1 MPGASLLQCG
11 HSTKNGCG
19 VLQKI
24 GLAFLL
30 TALALTAEASPD
42 KDFIAARDAYA
53 KGRMDQFERLA
64 DKLPKDHLLAP
75 YLRYWR
81 LKSNNPTP
89 EAMQAFIAQHPDTP
103 LSDRMRQDLVRKL
116 GETGDWQG
124 VVSQAGKLT
133 KTDAETQCLTL
144 RARLTLNEA
153 AATKDSVA
161 FYRVARDLPSA
172 CDPLFAQLFERGALS
187 DEDRYDRIRHALEAS
202 NLRLV
207 RELDARLPDSQRM
220 QADALNRAQKSPES
234 IVRSGSEHRAQRE
247 VALYALAQIAKQD
260 TAVAARLWEAEQ
272 GAYTENERSYGWGAI
287 AMAAA
292 RQHEPRTLEWYAR
305 AGEQISEAQ
314 RAWKVRAALWEGNW
328 LEVLYGINGLPEA
341 TQNETTWRYWKAR
354 ALKALN
360 STATANA
367 MFARL
372 SNEYHYYGLLAAEEL
387 PTRLESRPDD
397 HTLSP
402 DELAEAEDR
411 TGLKRAL
418 LLRRLDLKVDAIAEW
433 DWTLRGLSDPQIL
446 AAAELARRE
455 KWYDRAI
462 LTAEK
467 TRDIHNFDLRYLTP
481 YRDIAEAY
489 AKRNDLDPAWVY
501 GLMRQE
507 SRFMDYARSGVGA
520 IGLMQI
526 MPATARWIAG
536 QLGLS
541 KHKAPT
547 EVKEPEANIK
557 YGTYY
562 LKRIHSSLNQSA
574 VLATA
579 GYNAGPG
586 RARRW
591 QAAKPLEAA
600 IYVDNI
606 PILETRD
613 YVRKVM
619 ANAIFYSQRFGS
631 SDSSIKARL
640 GTIPARTNGSNKDG
654 ADPAPD

>member
-1 MPGASLLQCG
+1 MPGATLLQCG
-11 HSTKNGCG
+11 HSTKNGRG
-19 VLQKI
+19 VLHKI

-64 DKLPKDHLLAP
+64 DKFPKDHLLAP

-81 LKSNNPTP
+81 LKSNNPSP
-89 EAMQAFIAQHPDTP
+89 EAMQAFIQQNPDTP

-124 VVSQAGKLT
+124 VMNQAGKLS
-133 KTDAETQCLTL
+133 KSDAETQCFTL
-144 RARLTLNEA
+144 RARLALHEA
-153 AATKDSVA
+153 AATKDGIT
-161 FYRVARDLPSA
+161 FYRMARDLPSA

-187 DEDRYDRIRHALEAS
+187 DEDRYDRIRHALEAN
-202 NLRLV
+202 NLRLA
-207 RELDARLPDSQRM
+207 REIDTYLPDSQRM
-220 QADALNRAQKSPES
+220 QADALSRAQKSPEAM
-234 IVRSGSEHRAQRE
+234 VRGDSERRAQRE
-247 VALYALAQIAKQD
+247 AALYALAQVAKQD
-260 TAVAARLWEAEQ
+260 TAAAARLWEAAQ
-272 GAYTENERSYGWGAI
+272 GAYTENERGYGWGVI

-292 RQHEPRTLEWYAR
+292 KQHEPRALEWYAR

-314 RAWKVRAALWEGNW
+314 RAWKVRAALWKGNW

-387 PTRLESRPDD
+387 PARLEARPAD
-397 HTLSP
+397 HVLTP
-402 DELAEAEDR
+402 DELAEAEQR

-418 LLRRLDLKVDAIAEW
+418 LLRKLDLKVDAVAEW
-433 DWTLRGLSDPQIL
+433 DWTLRGLSDTQIL

-462 LTAEK
+462 LTAER
-467 TRDIHNFDLRYLTP
+467 TRDIHNFDLRYMTP

-489 AKRNDLDPAWVY
+489 ARRNDLDPAWVY

-507 SRFMDYARSGVGA
+507 SRFMDYARSSVGA

-541 KHKAPT
+541 KAKAADHI
-547 EVKEPEANIK
+547 KEPEENIR

-562 LKRIHSSLNQSA
+562 LKRIHGSLGQSA

-586 RARRW
+586 RARKW
-591 QAAKPLEAA
+591 QADKPLEAA

-631 SDSSIKARL
+631 NDNSLKARL
-640 GTIPARTNGSNKDG
+640 GVIPAHTNGSNKDETG
-654 ADPAPD
+654 PAPD